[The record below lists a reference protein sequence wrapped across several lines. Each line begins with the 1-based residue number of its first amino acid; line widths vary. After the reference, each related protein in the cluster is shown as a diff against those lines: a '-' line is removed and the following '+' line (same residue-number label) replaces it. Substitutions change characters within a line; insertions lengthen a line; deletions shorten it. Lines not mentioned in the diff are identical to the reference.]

1 MSQASLDTL
10 VSAIGPDKV
19 TGFFLVLAR
28 VTPMFV
34 LAPVFSSAIL
44 PPKVKSVIAVGLAI
58 GLTPLAVHGQ
68 QIPTDALEVT
78 GLLAEQVLIGLAFA
92 FAVGAVLYA
101 VQAAGS
107 LNDMLSGFS
116 FGALVDPINGNQGG
130 VMTSL
135 YGLIGMAM
143 FLAIG
148 GDAWMLRG
156 LARTFTVVPLAG
168 AAPIPGI
175 AGGAVQAF
183 GAVFVG
189 AVEVAAPVM
198 LAMLVTDVAFGMVSK
213 VVPQVNVFGVGFA
226 MKVGVALLV
235 VAASLPFIGAFMSNQ
250 IAGAV
255 SGALGS
261 L

>member
-1 MSQASLDTL
+1 MSHATLQSL
-10 VSAIGPDKV
+10 VHAIGPDKV

-28 VTPMFV
+28 IAPLFV

-44 PPKVKSVIAVGLAI
+44 PVKARSVVAVGLAV
-58 GLTPLAVHGQ
+58 GLTPIAVHGQ
-68 QIPTDALEVT
+68 PIPTAVLPVI
-78 GLLAEQVLIGLAFA
+78 GLLLVQVLVGLSFA

-130 VMTSL
+130 ALTSL
-135 YGLIGMAM
+135 YGLVGMMM
-143 FLAIG
+143 FIAIG

-156 LARTFTVVPLAG
+156 LTHTFDLVPLTG
-168 AAPIPGI
+168 TVSLGGI
-175 AGGAVQAF
+175 ASGAEQAF

-198 LAMLVTDVAFGMVSK
+198 LAMFVTDTAFGMVSK

-226 MKVGVALLV
+226 LKIGVALLV
-235 VAASLPFIGAFMSNQ
+235 VAASLPFIGEFMNNQ
-250 IAGAV
+250 LSTAV
-255 SGALGS
+255 GSVLQAL
-261 L
+261 